1 MCFCV
6 HAATNTQLNGKLQG
20 DQKLRN
26 DLLDL
31 LEKLGIPGWTH
42 NCVDT
47 SGERCIQEITQALWY
62 IDTSPTNSIKLPET
76 FASFQVGVW
85 LQYCMYI
92 YLAL

>member
-6 HAATNTQLNGKLQG
+6 HAATNTQLNGKLRG

-31 LEKLGIPGWTH
+31 LEKLGIPGWTRD
-42 NCVDT
+42 CVDT
-47 SGERCIQEITQALWY
+47 SGERCIRVITQALWY
-62 IDTSPTNSIKLPET
+62 IDTHHQQFADRSIKLPEI

-85 LQYCMYI
+85 L
-92 YLAL
+92 